1 MVISWPVRHPWAAV
15 VFAVPLTIVGL
26 GGVAA
31 HPSVFLPLLV
41 LAGVALVVMD
51 YFAEQQAQVAGGP
64 PKRNRPSRASQARP
78 SAQRKPSRPVSGAEA
93 RARAEAAEAQALAAE
108 AEAQAA
114 EARARA
120 EAAEAQARAK
130 AAETQALA
138 AEARTRAT
146 WLRLEAEAKAKEAP
160 QED

>member
-1 MVISWPVRHPWAAV
+1 MWSPRMVISWPVRHPWAAV

-114 EARARA
+114 EAR
-120 EAAEAQARAK
+120 
-130 AAETQALA
+130 
-138 AEARTRAT
+138 TRAT